1 MKLFKIL
8 SIALVLAL
16 SVVSS
21 HSQIKKIDVRS
32 TTGGLM
38 QYGHEALKTTTDSVV
53 TALDSIVVAAN
64 EAGIIQV
71 TLVGYNGDAPAGIT
85 GIKYVRYKK
94 VAGTLTL
101 GTVTDIAATVIDTE
115 LSGSTTWTIV
125 ASGNN
130 IIVRVKGKIPLT
142 SGIKW
147 KCRTEYLSRP

>member
-1 MKLFKIL
+1 MKFLKLFAVAAIAFL
-8 SIALVLAL
+8 STQ
-16 SVVSS
+16 S
-21 HSQIKKIDVRS
+21 HAQIKTVDVR
-32 TTGGLM
+32 TVKGAIVN
-38 QYGHEALKTTTDSVV
+38 YGHEAILTTTDSVV
-53 TALDSIVVAAN
+53 TAIDSIVVAAN
-64 EAGIIQV
+64 EAGIIRV
-71 TLVGYNGDAPAGIT
+71 TVVGYNADAPAGIT

-101 GTVTDIAATVIDTE
+101 GTVTDIAATVTDSE